1 MYEKMESYLINF
13 ALILTPIQMG
23 LWLIKILNLYLLPLF
38 LKLMNILLEMKGVLF
53 LWYGVMDGFV
63 LIPEIKVIIKIL
75 IMFFLPVV

>member
-38 LKLMNILLEMKGVLF
+38 LELMNILLEMKGVLF